1 MENLH
6 RRVCAY
12 VDLEAILWNLRQIH
26 GITARRTQVAAVI
39 KADGYGHGAIPIAKK
54 LENEEYLWGFAVA
67 TAEEGYSL
75 REAGIR
81 KRILILGYTFEEDYS
96 RICRERLIPVVFTK
110 DMAKQMSRAALGQS
124 AVMEVHLAVDTGMTR
139 IGFSDDER
147 SAEICGEIAGLPGL
161 RITGMFTHFARADE
175 YGVEPTARQFQRYQ
189 AFARSLEKR
198 GILLSCRHCS
208 NSAAIMNYPEA
219 NLDVVR
225 SGIILYGLL
234 PSDQVHT
241 DRIRLKPAM
250 ELKSHVV
257 CVKEVDQGI
266 PVSYGGT
273 FVTPEKMRIATIP
286 VGYGDGYPRSL
297 SNKGYVLIHGQK
309 APIVGRVCMDQ
320 FMVDVS
326 RIPQVETGS
335 EATLIGQDGA
345 ERISMELIGDL
356 SGRFQYEFPCNLTA
370 RVPRAYVDGCYDCI
384 H

>member
-1 MENLH
+1 MENMH

-26 GITARRTQVAAVI
+26 GITARHTQVAAVI
-39 KADGYGHGAIPIAKK
+39 KADGYGHGAIPIARK

-81 KRILILGYTFEEDYS
+81 KRILILGYTFEEDYG
-96 RICRERLIPVVFTK
+96 RMCREKLIPVVFTRE
-110 DMAKQMSRAALGQS
+110 MAEKMSEAAVRQS
-124 AVMEVHLAVDTGMTR
+124 GMMEVHLALDTGMAR
-139 IGFSDDER
+139 IGFADNRESVETC
-147 SAEICGEIAGLPGL
+147 AGIAGLPGL
-161 RITGMFTHFARADE
+161 QITGMFTHFARADE
-175 YGVEPTARQFQRYQ
+175 YDPGPSARQFERYQ
-189 AFARSLEKR
+189 AFAESLEEA
-198 GILLSCRHCS
+198 GVCLQHRHCS
-208 NSAAIMNYPEA
+208 NSAGIMNYPEA

-225 SGIILYGLL
+225 AGIILYGLL

-241 DRIRLKPAM
+241 ERLRLKPAM

-257 CVKEVDQGI
+257 FVKDVEAGV

-273 FVTPEKMRIATIP
+273 FVTPGRMRIATVP

-297 SNKGYVLIHGQK
+297 SNKGYVLIHGKK

-326 RIPQVETGS
+326 QIPQVRTES
-335 EATLIGQDGA
+335 EVTLIGQDGA
-345 ERISMELIGDL
+345 QRITMEEIGEL
-356 SGRFQYEFPCNLTA
+356 SGRFQYEFPCNLTS
-370 RVPRAYVDGCYDCI
+370 RVPRVYKESSREVFL
-384 H
+384 